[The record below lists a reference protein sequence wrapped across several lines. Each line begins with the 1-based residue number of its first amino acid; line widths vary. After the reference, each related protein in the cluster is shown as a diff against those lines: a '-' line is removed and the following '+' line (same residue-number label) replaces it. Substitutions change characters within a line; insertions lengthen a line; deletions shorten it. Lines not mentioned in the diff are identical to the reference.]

1 MPSFSQLSRMVTT
14 TASLPTALRITTS
27 TLLMASLA
35 LSLVECERQR
45 PMMELTKTA
54 MDGGVIGGHLQ

>member
-1 MPSFSQLSRMVTT
+1 MPSSSQLFRMVTT

-35 LSLVECERQR
+35 LSLVECERQSL
-45 PMMELTKTA
+45 MMELTKTA